1 MIIGID
7 VGGTYTDAALV
18 REQAVISWAKTP
30 TRPDLLATL
39 LEVLDQVMVG
49 VDPAQI
55 ERVGLSTTLI
65 TNLIAE
71 EKVEQVALLAIPGP
85 GVNPREYPVFRDAFL
100 LQGAID
106 FRGRETAKLQL
117 EEVTAACQA
126 LDKRGIRKLAVVG
139 KFSTR
144 NNRQEKEIAAWV
156 LKHHPQL
163 EVELGHQAAGK
174 LNFPRRAVTTRLT
187 AATRPAY
194 RQFLEQVAA
203 ALKERKILAPV
214 YILKADGGTLP
225 LEKAVEVPVET
236 IFSGPAASTMGVL
249 ALTPAGQTSVVVDIG
264 GTTTDLALILSGK
277 PLLSSKGARVQEH
290 LTQIRAFSVKS
301 VAIGGDSS
309 LRAEKG
315 SLSLSPQREGPAAC
329 LGGPAPTPTDAMRVL
344 GLTDLGDE
352 KKAREALVALGAS
365 LAADNL
371 NPTNP
376 PKDRDLASTVAQ
388 QVIDLVVQRIISE
401 IKTMFLEWEQ
411 EPAYRVWEMMQ
422 QERIRPQNIVGV
434 GGSAPSLVPLV
445 ADQLDCNGIIPTNAP
460 IANAIG
466 AALARPTLGVTLR
479 IDTERGV
486 YTVAEDGTQ
495 ERLPKTGDYNL
506 PEAENLARKLLKQRA
521 EEFGLVDYSDEAEA
535 THGELFNM
543 IRGWSRVGR
552 LIDVVVQ
559 IPAGLIPGWT
569 H

>member
-7 VGGTYTDAALV
+7 VGGTYTDAALIK
-18 REQAVISWAKTP
+18 EQAVVSWAKTP

-49 VDPAQI
+49 VDPAKI
-55 ERVGLSTTLI
+55 ERIGLSTTLI

-71 EKVEQVALLAIPGP
+71 DKVEPVALLAIPGP
-85 GVNPREYPVFRDAFL
+85 GVNPREFPVFRDAHL

-117 EEVTAACQA
+117 EEVNAACKA
-126 LDKRGIRKLAVVG
+126 LEKQGIRKLAVVG

-144 NNRQEKEIAAWV
+144 NNRQEKEVAAWIS
-156 LKHHPQL
+156 KHYPQL

-194 RQFLEQVAA
+194 RRFLEQVAA

-225 LEKAVEVPVET
+225 LEKAAEVPVET

-249 ALTPAGQTSVVVDIG
+249 ALTPAGQTSVIVDIG

-301 VAIGGDSS
+301 VALGGDSA
-309 LRAEKG
+309 LRVENG
-315 SLSLSPQREGPAAC
+315 TLYLSTQREGPAAG
-329 LGGPAPTPTDAMRVL
+329 LGGPVPTPTDALRVL

-352 KKAREALVALGAS
+352 QKAREALIALRAN
-365 LAADNL
+365 LAADNPAKSL
-371 NPTNP
+371 SDQDFAP
-376 PKDRDLASTVAQ
+376 AVAR
-388 QVIDLVVQRIISE
+388 QVMDLVVQKIVRE
-401 IKTMFLEWEQ
+401 IQTMFLEWEQ

-422 QERIRPQNIVGV
+422 QEKIRPQNIVGV
-434 GGSAPSLVPLV
+434 GGAAASLVPLV
-445 ADQLDCNGIIPTNAP
+445 ADLLECKGIIPANAP

-466 AALARPTLGVTLR
+466 AALARPTLEVTLQ
-479 IDTERGV
+479 IDTERAV

-495 ERLPKTGDYNL
+495 ERLPKKGDYNL
-506 PEAENLARKLLKQRA
+506 PEAENLARKLLRQRA
-521 EEFGLVDYSDEAEA
+521 EAFGLIDYSQEAEI